1 MTIEQDLTDLERAGW
16 DALST
21 EGGAAAFYGEV
32 LAREVLVLLPGGM
45 VITDREAVVA
55 SMGGAPWSSY
65 ELGETWVV
73 PLGGDA
79 AVIAYRVNA
88 SREGSTYDALIASTY
103 LREAGAWR
111 LAVHQQTPV

>member
-1 MTIEQDLTDLERAGW
+1 MTIEQDLTDLEREGW

-32 LAREVLVLLPGGM
+32 LASEVLVLLPGGM

-65 ELGETWVV
+65 ELGDLRVV
-73 PLGGDA
+73 PLGADV
-79 AVIAYRVNA
+79 AVVAYRVTA
-88 SREGSTYDALIASTY
+88 SRGGTAYDALIASTY
-103 LREAGAWR
+103 VREAEAWR

>member
-1 MTIEQDLTDLERAGW
+1 MSIEKDLIDLERRGW

-45 VITDREAVVA
+45 VITDRSAVVA
-55 SMGGAPWSSY
+55 SMGGTPWSSY
-65 ELGETWVV
+65 ELGDLRVV
-73 PLGGDA
+73 PLGEDA
-79 AVIAYRVNA
+79 ATVAYRA
-88 SREGSTYDALIASTY
+88 TAAREGTTYEALVASTY
-103 LREAGAWR
+103 VRESGAWR